1 MSRKRSRGSTDV
13 VHLNVGGEIF
23 QTSKST
29 LTANSEFFSRKF
41 SSDWSGSDEVDE
53 EIFLDRDAD
62 SFRVLLSCMR
72 HRAALL
78 PEDKLLCSRVLL
90 EAQYLGVDWL
100 LEMVKSVAH
109 THLYPDSKAT
119 ERHVAFDE
127 ATGGLDE
134 AIRAGILPA
143 RFFGPAKVG
152 IKRVK
157 QLIPAGENDV
167 VVGPEDG
174 EDGDRFRVVSYALLE
189 GSNGETSGIE
199 PIVAMT
205 DASVGESRFQLA
217 SDAWDDGDWQM
228 SEVGVQY
235 EFRKASCRLE
245 VPDVYEEHIQDLNEL
260 GREGYYIKHADQD
273 GNTVLMQ
280 RKATGF

>member
-1 MSRKRSRGSTDV
+1 MSRKRNHRSTDLV
-13 VHLNVGGEIF
+13 RLNVGGEIF

-29 LTANSEFFSRKF
+29 LTANSDFFARKF
-41 SSDWSGSDEVDE
+41 SSDWSGTDEADE

-78 PEDKLLCSRVLL
+78 PEEKLLCTRVLL

-109 THLYPDSKAT
+109 THLYPHSKAK

-127 ATGGLDE
+127 EHGGLDE
-134 AIRAGILPA
+134 AIRADILPA
-143 RFFGPAKVG
+143 RFFGPEKVG
-152 IKRVK
+152 LKRVK
-157 QLIPAGENDV
+157 QLIPASENDV
-167 VVGPEDG
+167 VHGGPD
-174 EDGDRFRVVSYALLE
+174 DRHARVVSYALLE
-189 GSNGETSGIE
+189 GSKGETTGIE

-205 DASVGESRFQLA
+205 DGDEERFKLV
-217 SDAWDDGDWQM
+217 SDAFGDDDWQM

-235 EFRKASCRLE
+235 EFRKATCNRRHPE
-245 VPDVYEEHIQDLNEL
+245 TYEEHVEDLDEL
-260 GREGYYIKHADQD
+260 GREGFYIKHADEE
-273 GNTVLMQ
+273 GHTVLMQ